1 MKKTLFIF
9 LFSITNI
16 LAEAADTVKWVA
28 PWGNDSGLGES
39 FSPYKTLKKALTE
52 LDSGTIMFRATDKI
66 SVYRE
71 QVVIDGK
78 ENITI
83 KGYGAGNLGNRYII
97 FDGTTDLSEYNW
109 THLGNNI
116 YKTNIDTTIWQL
128 FIEGKE
134 MVMARWPNAQF
145 NDKSIYSWDSWAQ
158 GDESL
163 SSNGTVVVD
172 SKYHDMSKISNSLD
186 TAHAILNLG
195 SFRTWNSKI
204 DHAQGNNTFTFDR
217 YISDNQYKDKH
228 HYFFVEGDFDLLDT
242 VNEWYHNPK
251 NGDLWVMT
259 DGTNPNDLEKSSNS
273 IVNIPTSL
281 KEAIDLSKQNNPDIK
296 IAKFDLE
303 QSEKDLSIAKSDLAP
318 TASLSLERSYA
329 EDVSSTIDER
339 EKDILKATVSWPF
352 YSGGKKFSTIN
363 KNTNLSTRKRLLL
376 DDAIRTNETNVSS
389 MWSSLE
395 SSKSFLAS
403 VKAQVRAA
411 KIANDGIVAE
421 YERGSRTTLDVIQ
434 SNALLLAAQISLA
447 SSEKNYL
454 MAQYNLLK
462 AVGLLNSQ
470 YLNLK

>member
-1 MKKTLFIF
+1 M
-9 LFSITNI
+9 
-16 LAEAADTVKWVA
+16 
-28 PWGNDSGLGES
+28 
-39 FSPYKTLKKALTE
+39 
-52 LDSGTIMFRATDKI
+52 
-66 SVYRE
+66 
-71 QVVIDGK
+71 
-78 ENITI
+78 
-83 KGYGAGNLGNRYII
+83 
-97 FDGTTDLSEYNW
+97 
-109 THLGNNI
+109 
-116 YKTNIDTTIWQL
+116 
-128 FIEGKE
+128 
-134 MVMARWPNAQF
+134 
-145 NDKSIYSWDSWAQ
+145 
-158 GDESL
+158 
-163 SSNGTVVVD
+163 
-172 SKYHDMSKISNSLD
+172 
-186 TAHAILNLG
+186 
-195 SFRTWNSKI
+195 
-204 DHAQGNNTFTFDR
+204 
-217 YISDNQYKDKH
+217 
-228 HYFFVEGDFDLLDT
+228 
-242 VNEWYHNPK
+242 
-251 NGDLWVMT
+251 
-259 DGTNPNDLEKSSNS
+259 
-273 IVNIPTSL
+273 
-281 KEAIDLSKQNNPDIK
+281 
-296 IAKFDLE
+296 E